1 LRFGAWVTSSCGRL
15 ALVSVYAF
23 EPDRRVAVVVGP
35 APVGSLARV
44 VTTQAIIL
52 SLAVTSVAA
61 SLSQRW

>member
-1 LRFGAWVTSSCGRL
+1 
-15 ALVSVYAF
+15 VSVYAF
-23 EPDRRVAVVVGP
+23 DPDRRVAVVVWP

>member
-1 LRFGAWVTSSCGRL
+1 
-15 ALVSVYAF
+15 
-23 EPDRRVAVVVGP
+23 VVVWP

-61 SLSQRW
+61 SLSQRWWARSPAWSRGC